1 MRKFLSI
8 VIAISM
14 MLFLSSCAQPP
25 PRTDTTL
32 DLDIP
37 VLSVEHGEDYVI
49 EWADEGMEAHIRMW
63 LGKPEGDI
71 YHSDVWDI
79 RLVNIS
85 PGGGADYDVIME
97 MPPENRNYFDN
108 MDFCY
113 EESRMYYDASGL
125 PAINSLE
132 DLRHFDSLQY
142 LLIASHG
149 IYTYALTDISAL
161 TACKNL
167 KVLKFVSVYLESLDE
182 IGQLTSLER
191 LNLLQCFSE
200 GELDLEPLRNLTN
213 VWYCAISNTGIMSL
227 EPLVDLPLQL
237 LNIGCGLYTKNLHDN
252 LDFEPISRMEKL
264 THLNFSRVDSFTKED
279 CEFIM
284 SSLENLKQIDISYTM
299 AADYLGDIR
308 AQYPKV
314 RFICDGLR

>member
-79 RLVNIS
+79 RLIHIGTQCEV
-85 PGGGADYDVIME
+85 PYDVIME
-97 MPPENRNYFDN
+97 LPPESRDYFTN

-113 EESRMYYDASGL
+113 EESRMYYDVTKL
-125 PAINSLE
+125 PTISSLE

-142 LLIASHG
+142 LTMDAYELSN
-149 IYTYALTDISAL
+149 ISDL

-167 KVLKFVSVYLESLDE
+167 KVLQLCGTQLKSLDE

-191 LNLLQCFSE
+191 LNLSQCSSE
-200 GELDLEPLRNLTN
+200 GKFDLEPLRNLTN
-213 VWYCAISNTGIMSL
+213 VWYCSITNEEIMSL
-227 EPLVDLPLQL
+227 EPLVDLPLKVL
-237 LNIGCGLYTKNLHDN
+237 SIDCGLYTKNYHDE
-252 LDFEPISRMEKL
+252 LDFEPISRMEQL
-264 THLNFSRVDSFTKED
+264 THLDVSRVDSFSKED

-314 RFICDGLR
+314 KFLCYGLR